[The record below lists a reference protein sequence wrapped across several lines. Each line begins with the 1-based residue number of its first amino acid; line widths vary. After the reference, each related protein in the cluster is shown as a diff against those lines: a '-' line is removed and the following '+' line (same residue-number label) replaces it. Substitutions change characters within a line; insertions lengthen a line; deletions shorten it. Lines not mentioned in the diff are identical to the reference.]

1 MLLGYLKC
9 QRDILFITYQ
19 KIIEN
24 VCYVRRLESMNS
36 EIDQS
41 YASLLFHLFNFK
53 QPYFQLTERNWQVLD
68 WMTIITL

>member
-9 QRDILFITYQ
+9 QRDILFINYK

-24 VCYVRRLESMNS
+24 VSYVRRLESMNS
-36 EIDQS
+36 EIEHS
-41 YASLLFHLFNFK
+41 YASLLFHLFN
-53 QPYFQLTERNWQVLD
+53 FQLTERNWQVLD